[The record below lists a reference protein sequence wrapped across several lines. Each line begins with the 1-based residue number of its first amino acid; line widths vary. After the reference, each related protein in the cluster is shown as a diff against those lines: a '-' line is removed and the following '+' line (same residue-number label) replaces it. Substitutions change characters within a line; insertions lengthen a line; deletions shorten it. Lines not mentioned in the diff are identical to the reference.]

1 MPSTLFER
9 MSAAAGGNRANYGA
23 RAGLADR
30 LEEWKHRFGTDR
42 SLPWPGLGLLAD
54 LQAAADALNGKP
66 EKLEPEPEEWEIAAA
81 KRNWLDPQP
90 GEDKLEFDL

>member
-1 MPSTLFER
+1 MQP
-9 MSAAAGGNRANYGA
+9 NYGA

-66 EKLEPEPEEWEIAAA
+66 EK
-81 KRNWLDPQP
+81 NWLDPKP
-90 GEDKLEFDL
+90 GEAKLEFDEPEAWEIEATQAMEFDL